1 MACALFASAEP
12 DPWAFG
18 WNFFVAL
25 GTLGLAWFT
34 ARLAAR
40 TRDLAQ
46 ETAADQ
52 RAQWRPM
59 LLPIA
64 ATPSHE
70 YGARPD
76 DPGIFYNLQEQSLH
90 VRIRNNGRGPAL
102 YIRAQLERAGE
113 AGALSPHNWSLGTLA
128 PDEAVELTFVHA
140 SFAQRAQLLLDYR
153 DLTGRPHASACTIER
168 DNFAPRVY
176 DVLVFED
183 HSVTELGNAVYPQ
196 DGLRDVRPAS
206 SPSRTRVWFKKGTT

>member
-1 MACALFASAEP
+1 MSSLLASAEP
-12 DPWAFG
+12 GPWAFG
-18 WNFFVAL
+18 WDFFVAL

-52 RAQWRPM
+52 RAQWRPV

-64 ATPSHE
+64 ATPSQY

-76 DPGIFYNLQEQSLH
+76 DPGIFYNLQEKSLH

-102 YIRAQLERAGE
+102 YVRAHLERAGE
-113 AGALSPHNWSLGTLA
+113 EGALSPRNWSRGTLA
-128 PDEAVELTFVHA
+128 PGEAVELTFEHA

-153 DLTGRPHASACTIER
+153 DLAGRPHASVCTIER
-168 DNFAPRVY
+168 GTFDPRVY

-183 HSVTELGNAVYPQ
+183 HSVTKLGDALYPQ
-196 DGLRDVRPAS
+196 EGLRDVRPPT
-206 SPSRTRVWFKKGTT
+206 SPSRMGIPFKKTTA